1 MTDKGLMKRIS
12 LSSKSRASF
21 PSGGGHVSAGS
32 SSSSAV
38 PGNAGAVGPGCSKLP
53 PVKPSLVTSIP
64 SPNSPDQSVLFPH
77 IKTLDNSKVLP
88 KYTAALANTTEELI
102 PAEDLDTIQLELEL
116 LLSTVALRSR
126 VLKAELETIDKA
138 DERRE
143 RKGKHLERAPSSPGK
158 RKRLEEKQKLRESAG
173 KLFGHQMKLSKIKH
187 SSSLVPPSPAPS
199 QNTDDSMDAVPFLPQ
214 NHHLQHLSSDS
225 TKPIVPKNDTPNKFW
240 LSVEPY
246 CMPISHEDLKL
257 LDDLLEEYSGPLIP
271 PIPELGPHYST
282 QWAADDIK
290 EEQDGVANSVG
301 SKSKSKT
308 LTNGD
313 VSKKEK
319 IMGEGITGPLTQ
331 RLVSALMEENL
342 HPDCSSNE
350 NSNSSSDVTHS
361 NHARSAVSLL
371 KNGISIERRLRRELI
386 EQGILDA
393 DDMPKSQQDDEIL
406 SEINRV
412 RTELAVIAEYNSNE
426 IRKLQSMAKDE
437 MKRIEV
443 KRKLDRVDQEIMD
456 TYQKVIAARLKRRQ
470 LTKQERDEV
479 YRLTEE
485 QKRLSDQL
493 ELMPVHGP
501 FGRTTN

>member
-1 MTDKGLMKRIS
+1 MADKGLVKRIS
-12 LSSKSRASF
+12 LSSKNRSSF
-21 PSGGGHVSAGS
+21 T
-32 SSSSAV
+32 V
-38 PGNAGAVGPGCSKLP
+38 PGSASTVPGTSSGPVAAAIAAGSKLP
-53 PVKPSLVTSIP
+53 PPAKQMANAVS
-64 SPNSPDQSVLFPH
+64 SPGSPDQAVLIPH
-77 IKTLDNSKVLP
+77 IKTTDNPKMLP
-88 KYTAALANTTEELI
+88 KYMATLANTTDELV

-143 RKGKHLERAPSSPGK
+143 RKGKHMEKAPASPGK
-158 RKRLEEKQKLRESAG
+158 RRRVEEKLKLRESAG
-173 KLFGHQMKLSKIKH
+173 KLIGHQIKISKIKH
-187 SSSLVPPSPAPS
+187 SATVVPPSPAPS
-199 QNTDDSMDAVPFLPQ
+199 QHTDDSMDAVPFLPQ
-214 NHHLQHLSSDS
+214 NHHLQHIGSDS
-225 TKPIVPKNDTPNKFW
+225 SKPIVPKDDTPNKFW

-282 QWAADDIK
+282 QWAADDIR
-290 EEQDGVANSVG
+290 EEQDCVAS
-301 SKSKSKT
+301 SATSKTKSKN

-313 VSKKEK
+313 VGKKEK
-319 IMGEGITGPLTQ
+319 LMGEGITGPLTQ

-342 HPDCSSNE
+342 HPDSNSTSNE
-350 NSNSSSDVTHS
+350 NSNSSSDVTNS
-361 NHARSAVSLL
+361 NNARSAVALL
-371 KNGISIERRLRRELI
+371 KNGISIERRLRKELI

-412 RTELAVIAEYNSNE
+412 RTELVVIAEYNSNE

-443 KRKLDRVDQEIMD
+443 KRKLDRVDQELMEC
-456 TYQKVIAARLKRRQ
+456 YQKVIAARLKRRT
-470 LTKQERDEV
+470 LTKQEKDEV
-479 YRLTEE
+479 VRLAEE

-493 ELMPVHGP
+493 ELMPVQGP
-501 FGRTTN
+501 FGRN

>member
-1 MTDKGLMKRIS
+1 MTDKGLVKRIS
-12 LSSKSRASF
+12 LSSKNRSSF
-21 PSGGGHVSAGS
+21 PSPSNSAAGPAGGSVGQ
-32 SSSSAV
+32 
-38 PGNAGAVGPGCSKLP
+38 GPGSKLP
-53 PVKPSLVTSIP
+53 PAKQMANAVP
-64 SPNSPDQSVLFPH
+64 SPGSPDQSVLIPH
-77 IKTLDNSKVLP
+77 IKTADNLKMLP
-88 KYTAALANTTEELI
+88 KYTATLANTTDELV
-102 PAEDLDTIQLELEL
+102 PAEDLDAIQLELEL

-126 VLKAELETIDKA
+126 VLKAELDTIDKA

-143 RKGKHLERAPSSPGK
+143 RKGKHMEKAPSSPGK

-173 KLFGHQMKLSKIKH
+173 KLIGHQMKMSKIKH
-187 SSSLVPPSPAPS
+187 QASTLVPPSPAPS

-214 NHHLQHLSSDS
+214 NHHLQHVGGSDS
-225 TKPIVPKNDTPNKFW
+225 AKPIIPKNDTPNKFW

-290 EEQDGVANSVG
+290 EEQDCVASTAA
-301 SKSKSKT
+301 SKSKSKSM
-308 LTNGD
+308 TNGD
-313 VSKKEK
+313 IGKKEK
-319 IMGEGITGPLTQ
+319 MMGEGITGPLTQ
-331 RLVSALMEENL
+331 RLVSALMDENL
-342 HPDCSSNE
+342 HPDSNSTSNE
-350 NSNSSSDVTHS
+350 NSNSSSDVMHS
-361 NHARSAVSLL
+361 NSARSAVALL
-371 KNGISIERRLRRELI
+371 KNGISIERRLRKELI

-437 MKRIEV
+437 MKRIDV
-443 KRKLDRVDQEIMD
+443 KRKLDRVDQELMEC
-456 TYQKVIAARLKRRQ
+456 YQKVIAARLKRRP

-493 ELMPVHGP
+493 EHMPVHGP
-501 FGRTTN
+501 FGRNTN

>member
-1 MTDKGLMKRIS
+1 MTDKGLIKRIS
-12 LSSKSRASF
+12 LSSKNRSSF
-21 PSGGGHVSAGS
+21 PVASAAPGS
-32 SSSSAV
+32 SGA
-38 PGNAGAVGPGCSKLP
+38 PNAVGVVPVGRLP
-53 PVKPSLVTSIP
+53 PVRPSLVSSVP
-64 SPNSPDQSVLFPH
+64 SPGSPEQSVLVPH
-77 IKTLDNSKVLP
+77 VKTSENAKVLP
-88 KYTAALANTTEELI
+88 KYTAALLNTTDELI

-143 RKGKHLERAPSSPGK
+143 RKGKHMEKAPSSPGK
-158 RKRLEEKQKLRESAG
+158 RKRLEEKQKFRESAG
-173 KLFGHQMKLSKIKH
+173 KLLGQQLKISKMKH
-187 SSSLVPPSPAPS
+187 SSTLVPPSPAPS
-199 QNTDDSMDAVPFLPQ
+199 QHTDDSMDAVPFLPQ
-214 NHHLQHLSSDS
+214 NHHLQHLSSD

-290 EEQDGVANSVG
+290 EEQDGVANSAT
-301 SKSKSKT
+301 SKTKSKN

-313 VSKKEK
+313 LSKKEK
-319 IMGEGITGPLTQ
+319 IIGEGITGPLTQ

-342 HPDCSSNE
+342 HPDCTSTSNE
-350 NSNSSSDVTHS
+350 NSNSSSDVAHS
-361 NHARSAVSLL
+361 NNARSAVALL
-371 KNGISIERRLRRELI
+371 KNGISIERRLRKELI

-456 TYQKVIAARLKRRQ
+456 SYQKVIAARLKRRP

-501 FGRTTN
+501 FGRTNN

>member
-1 MTDKGLMKRIS
+1 MLKRIS

-21 PSGGGHVSAGS
+21 PSGSVGS
-32 SSSSAV
+32 PTTV
-38 PGNAGAVGPGCSKLP
+38 PSVGVVPGCSKP
-53 PVKPSLVTSIP
+53 PLVKPALVSNIS
-64 SPNSPDQSVLFPH
+64 SPGSPDQSVLVPH
-77 IKTLDNSKVLP
+77 IKTTENSKVLP
-88 KYTAALANTTEELI
+88 KYTTVLANTTEDLI

-126 VLKAELETIDKA
+126 VLKTELETIDKA
-138 DERRE
+138 DEKRE
-143 RKGKHLERAPSSPGK
+143 RKGKHLERAPASPGK
-158 RKRLEEKQKLRESAG
+158 RKRLDEKQKLRENAG
-173 KLFGHQMKLSKIKH
+173 KMIGHQIKLSKIKH
-187 SSSLVPPSPAPS
+187 STTLVPPSPAPS

-225 TKPIVPKNDTPNKFW
+225 SKPILPKNDTPNKFW

-290 EEQDGVANSVG
+290 EEQDGVANSLG

-313 VSKKEK
+313 VGKKEK

-342 HPDCSSNE
+342 HPDGNSTSNE
-350 NSNSSSDVTHS
+350 NSNCSSDIMHS
-361 NHARSAVSLL
+361 INARSAVALL
-371 KNGISIERRLRRELI
+371 KNGISIERRLRKELI

-456 TYQKVIAARLKRRQ
+456 SYQKVIAARLKRRP

-501 FGRTTN
+501 FGRNY